1 MCGRYVRSSLPEVF
15 AARLGARG
23 ELDLR
28 PSYNVAP
35 SQPALIARTDP
46 NGRRELAAVRWG
58 LIPFWAKDPKIGYK
72 MINARAETVATKPA
86 YRQAFRQ
93 RRCLIGADGFYEWQA
108 TEGGKQPFLIRL
120 KDGEPFAFAGLWE
133 RWEGEGRVIESCS
146 IIVTEANERLREI
159 HDRMPVILAPEV
171 YDQWLKGES
180 ANVTALES
188 LLRAY
193 PAKLMEAYPVSRAV
207 NSPRNDGPELIEKT
221 NV

>member
-86 YRQAFRQ
+86 YRQAFRR
-93 RRCLIGADGFYEWQA
+93 RRCLIAADGFYEWQA

-193 PAKLMEAYPVSRAV
+193 PAKLMDAYPVSRAV
-207 NSPRNDGPELIEKT
+207 NSPRNDGPELIEKA

>member
-15 AARLGARG
+15 AARLGASG

-72 MINARAETVATKPA
+72 MTNARAETVATKPA

-93 RRCLIGADGFYEWQA
+93 RRCLIAADGFYEWQA

-120 KDGEPFAFAGLWE
+120 KDGEPFVFAGLWE

-146 IIVTEANERLREI
+146 IVVTEANERLREI
-159 HDRMPVILAPEV
+159 HDRMPVILAPEA